1 MKKKIEQK
9 KDNVDLEV
17 YPLEEAILRL
27 QSALHLE
34 RKTTGFFLLFFGT
47 IVILGRTL
55 IPGLFSKSS
64 ITLFSFILIFLLSLI
79 FDPIIKR
86 QKSVK
91 KANFLFFIHLLILTL
106 FITLIVYDA
115 GGVEWL
121 GAIFY
126 LFPIVWGNVTL
137 PKTLGRVLTLFTA
150 FSYSALVLLQY
161 FNLIPYTALYNL
173 PTPPHLSSW
182 YVFSSI
188 AFAFLTFYFLG
199 MGANLFTDEF
209 RKKVIELE
217 KTKNALEEAKTV
229 LEIKVRARTR
239 ELQELIERQEEII
252 KERTRELQEKIDE
265 MEKFQKIAVGREL
278 KIIELKDE
286 IKKLKEELEKYKTKT
301 N

>member
-9 KDNVDLEV
+9 KDNVDFEV

-27 QSALHLE
+27 QSALRLE
-34 RKTTGFFLLFFGT
+34 QRTTGFFLLVFGT

-55 IPGLFSKSS
+55 IPGLFSKPS
-64 ITLFSFILIFLLSLI
+64 ITLFSFIFIFLLSLI

-91 KANFLFFIHLLILTL
+91 KANFLFFIHLLILTF

-137 PKTLGRVLTLFTA
+137 PKTLGRVVTLFATL
-150 FSYSALVLLQY
+150 SYSALVLLQY
-161 FNLIPYTALYNL
+161 FNLIPYIAFYDL

-182 YVFSSI
+182 YVFPSI
-188 AFAFLTFYFLG
+188 VFAFLTFYFLG

-252 KERTRELQEKIDE
+252 KERTQELQEKIE
-265 MEKFQKIAVGREL
+265 ELEKFQKIAVGREL
-278 KIIELKDE
+278 KMIELK
-286 IKKLKEELEKYKTKT
+286 KKIEELETQLKNK
-301 N
+301 

>member
-9 KDNVDLEV
+9 KDNVDFEV

-27 QSALHLE
+27 QSALRLE
-34 RKTTGFFLLFFGT
+34 QRTTGFFLLVFGT

-55 IPGLFSKSS
+55 IPGLFSKPS
-64 ITLFSFILIFLLSLI
+64 ITLLSFIFIFLLSLI

-91 KANFLFFIHLLILTL
+91 KANFLFFIHLLIITF

-121 GAIFY
+121 GALFY

-137 PKTLGRVLTLFTA
+137 PKTLGRVLTLFATL
-150 FSYSALVLLQY
+150 SYSALALLQY
-161 FNLIPYTALYNL
+161 FNLIPYIAFYDL

-182 YVFSSI
+182 YVFPSI

-229 LEIKVRARTR
+229 LEIKVRARTK

-252 KERTRELQEKIDE
+252 KERTQELQEKIEE

-278 KIIELKDE
+278 KMIELKKE
-286 IKKLKEELEKYKTKT
+286 IERLKKELERYKGLKI
-301 N
+301 